1 MSRDEVKQAW
11 ITVGDELSA
20 LGLKLKYHFEEE
32 MSESQAEEAKN
43 ALKKMADALEDSVE
57 SIANAVTPMDAAST
71 AVNPNEPGC
80 RLVRRLIDH
89 RVRETIGETTAG
101 PDQPNRRRASFPRQH
116 FGEQGIS

>member
-57 SIANAVTPMDAAST
+57 SVANAAKDT
-71 AVNPNEPGC
+71 AVRDDLRGAAQAF
-80 RLVRRLIDH
+80 IDA
-89 RVRETIGETTAG
+89 VAATATEVGEELR
-101 PDQPNRRRASFPRQH
+101 PPKD
-116 FGEQGIS
+116 

>member
-57 SIANAVTPMDAAST
+57 SVANAAKDT
-71 AVNPNEPGC
+71 AVRDDLRGAAQAFIDAVAATATEVGEELRPGK
-80 RLVRRLIDH
+80 D
-89 RVRETIGETTAG
+89 
-101 PDQPNRRRASFPRQH
+101 
-116 FGEQGIS
+116 